1 MTESLNIT
9 LKTTK
14 QNLIVD
20 MGKSEADVTNNKTTK
35 DCARRIVLLKLT
47 TDRYEASRGL
57 SATAKFLVR

>member
-9 LKTTK
+9 PKTTK

-20 MGKSEADVTNNKTTK
+20 IGKSEADVTNNNRLRSTYNTVE
-35 DCARRIVLLKLT
+35 AIT